1 MENIRRVQLSEI
13 AELITKGTTPTTLG
27 YEFQEEG
34 VNFLKIECFDE
45 KGGLVESKATHISN
59 EYHERLKRSQL
70 KSGDILFSIAGV
82 IGRVAS
88 VTEDML
94 PANTN
99 QALAIIRI
107 SDEQVYLPY
116 VKLILTSPIVI
127 GQFERKKQGV
137 AQLNLSL
144 KDINE
149 LSIPL
154 PSKKKQI
161 EIAELF
167 AKIINVISK
176 RKEEL
181 KALDDLIK
189 ARFVEMFG
197 NPRIN
202 PRQYPVS
209 ELSEY
214 IEFLTSGSRG
224 WAKYCIDDGTEWF
237 ITIKNVKDCRISVEN
252 MQSVNAP
259 NNAEA
264 RRTKVQEGDLLIS
277 ITADLGRTGVVTKEI
292 AEHGT
297 YINQHLICIRLNKAI
312 LNPLYVA
319 YFMESTAGKEQ
330 FESKNQ
336 SAVKAGLNFNSINSL
351 RIMVPPISIQE
362 EFVSFVKQVDKSKI
376 VVQKALDEAQL
387 LFDSLMQEYFG

>member
-59 EYHERLKRSQL
+59 ECHERLKRSQL

>member
-1 MENIRRVQLSEI
+1 MKVKIGDLTRIKTGKLDANASSEEGKYPFFTCSRETLKIDNYSYDCECVLIAGNGDLNVKYYKGKFDAYQRTYIIEDNSSGKLYMPYLYYFMEAYVEELRKQAIGGVIKYIKMGNLTDAMIELPSIEEQKKIVNTLENIR
-13 AELITKGTTPTTLG
+13 
-27 YEFQEEG
+27 
-34 VNFLKIECFDE
+34 KI
-45 KGGLVESKATHISN
+45 
-59 EYHERLKRSQL
+59 
-70 KSGDILFSIAGV
+70 
-82 IGRVAS
+82 
-88 VTEDML
+88 
-94 PANTN
+94 
-99 QALAIIRI
+99 
-107 SDEQVYLPY
+107 
-116 VKLILTSPIVI
+116 
-127 GQFERKKQGV
+127 
-137 AQLNLSL
+137 LNLRNEEIL
-144 KDINE
+144 K
-149 LSIPL
+149 
-154 PSKKKQI
+154 
-161 EIAELF
+161 
-167 AKIINVISK
+167 
-176 RKEEL
+176 
-181 KALDDLIK
+181 LDNLIK

-336 SAVKAGLNFNSINSL
+336 SEVKAGLNFNSINSL